1 MCGNTTTSRKGNK
14 GKASTAFFAVLCNL
28 AVSASDWIG
37 WLAFGFGSDMFYSS
51 CNSIHYD
58 LSEANTIKNKSLIQ
72 VKNFLL
78 IFWEIKILNEKAN
91 QNIKVY
97 AHGMYR
103 IAANQPFVNLA

>member
-1 MCGNTTTSRKGNK
+1 
-14 GKASTAFFAVLCNL
+14 
-28 AVSASDWIG
+28 
-37 WLAFGFGSDMFYSS
+37 
-51 CNSIHYD
+51 
-58 LSEANTIKNKSLIQ
+58 
-72 VKNFLL
+72 VKKILL